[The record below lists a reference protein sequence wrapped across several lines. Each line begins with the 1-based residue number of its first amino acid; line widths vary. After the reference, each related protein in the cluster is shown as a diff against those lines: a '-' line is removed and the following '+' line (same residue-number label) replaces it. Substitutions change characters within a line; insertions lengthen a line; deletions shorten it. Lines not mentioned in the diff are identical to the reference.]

1 MCILYKRQEE
11 VKDLIVEGLT
21 GSIEVEERDLIILT
35 GEVGSGKTYIA
46 SKVIKELGLKTL
58 IILPNKQ
65 LKSKWEEVLD
75 KFSCENYSI
84 TARFNS
90 DMIKDYDFVVYDEVH
105 TVKSKLTHFAEY
117 FEINKYRN
125 QRKKF
130 FRFNRVCY

>member
-21 GSIEVEERDLIILT
+21 GSIEIEERDLIILT

-75 KFSCENYSI
+75 KFGCENYSI
-84 TARFNS
+84 T
-90 DMIKDYDFVVYDEVH
+90 VV
-105 TVKSKLTHFAEY
+105 TW
-117 FEINKYRN
+117 YRIMTLSYMM
-125 QRKKF
+125 KF
-130 FRFNRVCY
+130 IQLSQN